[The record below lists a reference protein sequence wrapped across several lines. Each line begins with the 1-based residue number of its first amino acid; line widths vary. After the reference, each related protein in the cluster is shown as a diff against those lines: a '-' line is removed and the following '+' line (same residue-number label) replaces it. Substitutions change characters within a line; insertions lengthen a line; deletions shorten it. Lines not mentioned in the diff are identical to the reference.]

1 MRAVVRGTYHPNS
14 DGSIRAHIVR
24 KYCKVGRRVELVPAP
39 NTPHDA
45 GAMAVNVVVRQFLFI
60 PKRFQIGYLEA
71 NTVKHFTS
79 KSKRYGKVVKIHA
92 PSGDNSPMVMI
103 EIFD

>member
-24 KYCKVGRRVELVPAP
+24 KYCRVGRRVELVPAP
-39 NTPHDA
+39 NTPQDP
-45 GAMAVNVVVRQFLFI
+45 GAMAVNVVVWQFLFI

-71 NTVKHFTS
+71 NTVKHL
-79 KSKRYGKVVKIHA
+79 KSNAKQSGKVVKIHA
-92 PSGDNSPMVMI
+92 PNGDNSPMVMI
-103 EIFD
+103 EISD